1 MLKLENIVKTYSLG
15 DTEVHA
21 LKGVSL
27 QFRRNEFVSVLGPS
41 GCGKTTLLNIVG
53 GLDRYTS
60 GDLSV
65 SGVSTKKFSDGD
77 WDAYRNH
84 SIGFVFQSYNL
95 IPHQTVLANVEL
107 ALTLSGVSKAERT
120 RRAQEVLTRVGLGD
134 QLKKKPNQMSGG
146 QMQRVAIARALINN
160 PEILL
165 ADEPTGA
172 LDSTTSEQIMDLL
185 REIAQDKLVI
195 MVTHNPDL
203 AAEYS
208 TRIIRL
214 LDGEVQDDS
223 NPYHGEDE
231 PAVEQAEAK
240 PTRRAAKKARKKRS
254 MSYFTA
260 ISLSLNNLMT
270 KKGRTILTSFA
281 GSIGIIGIAL
291 ILSLST
297 GINAYINRVQE
308 DTLSSYP
315 ITLQAESVDMSALML
330 TLMGNNAER
339 EENQHPLDK
348 VYGSQITYDL
358 WNDLNSAETTV
369 NNLKAFKAWLDTD
382 DCPLKAYTSAIQ
394 YQYSVKPSIYTKDKN
409 GNVFKSDVE
418 QLMQELMQD
427 LYGGVGSVTSSSMYQ
442 SAFANFSVWQEMLPG
457 QNGEA
462 VNDLVKG
469 QYDVLAGKWPESYDE
484 IVLIVD
490 KNNEISDLVM
500 YALGLETAEHMTEIM
515 QAALNKQP
523 IDTSEQLAFSYDEIL
538 RMQFKMLLQADT
550 YQKNADGSYVD
561 MTESETGRDILYNGS
576 KNAVNLR
583 VVGILRQNADAAAGM
598 LGGGIGYTAALS
610 EYMIEKTAESALI
623 QQQLADK
630 TVDVLSGKPF
640 KPADA
645 TEPTD
650 DEKTQAAKDYIA
662 KLSVSEKAMLY
673 TAIMSTPSKAF
684 LDMQVAE
691 ILNNTDRATLEQ
703 MIITAASEQAGIDAA
718 TVEEYFKA
726 MDDAT
731 FAGYAAQML
740 QQYVAEQY
748 AANVQAQLGGLPIE
762 QLAFLLGDSVANGTF
777 TVEQYAF
784 VYDNYVPSL
793 YSESTYEDVLTAL
806 GFVDKA
812 SPSSIQLYASSFE
825 NKDMIAEQITEYN
838 KDKSED
844 DQITYTDYVA
854 ILMSSITTLINAI
867 SYVLIAFVAISLV
880 VSSIMIG
887 IITYISVLERTREI
901 GILRAIGASKRDVSR
916 VFNAETLL
924 VGLVA
929 GLMGIGITLLLIIP
943 INAIIHF
950 LTDIPTLGASLPPVG
965 GAILVLISV
974 GMTMFAGLIPS
985 RIAAR
990 KDPVEALRSE

>member
-1 MLKLENIVKTYSLG
+1 MAS
-15 DTEVHA
+15 
-21 LKGVSL
+21 
-27 QFRRNEFVSVLGPS
+27 
-41 GCGKTTLLNIVG
+41 
-53 GLDRYTS
+53 
-60 GDLSV
+60 
-65 SGVSTKKFSDGD
+65 
-77 WDAYRNH
+77 
-84 SIGFVFQSYNL
+84 
-95 IPHQTVLANVEL
+95 
-107 ALTLSGVSKAERT
+107 
-120 RRAQEVLTRVGLGD
+120 
-134 QLKKKPNQMSGG
+134 
-146 QMQRVAIARALINN
+146 ARALINN

-203 AAEYS
+203 AAQYS

-214 LDGEVQDDS
+214 LDGEVLDDS
-223 NPYHGEDE
+223 NPYNGEDE
-231 PAVEQAEAK
+231 PTAELETTKAS
-240 PTRRAAKKARKKRS
+240 RRAARKARKKRS

-270 KKGRTILTSFA
+270 KKGRTMLTSFA

-297 GINAYINRVQE
+297 GINAYINQVQE

-315 ITLQAESVDMSALML
+315 ISLQAESVDMSALML

-339 EENQHPLDK
+339 EENKHPLDK

-358 WNDLNSAETTV
+358 WNDLNSAEKTV
-369 NNLKAFKAWLDTD
+369 NNLKAFKAWLDAEN
-382 DCPLKAYTSAIQ
+382 CPLKAYTSAIQ
-394 YQYSVKPSIYTKDKN
+394 YQYAVKPSIYTKDKN

-418 QLMQELMQD
+418 QLMQELMKD
-427 LYGGVGSVTSSSMYQ
+427 MYGGVGSVTSSSMYQ
-442 SAFANFSVWQEMLPG
+442 TAFSNISVWQEMLPG

-469 QYDVLAGKWPESYDE
+469 QYDVLAGKWPENYNE

-500 YALGLETAEHMTEIM
+500 YALGLETAEHMAEIM

-523 IDTSEQLAFSYDEIL
+523 IDTSKQLAFSYDEIL
-538 RMQFKMLLQADT
+538 KMQFKMLLKADT

-561 MTESETGRDILYNGS
+561 MTESETGRDMLYGGS

-610 EYMIEKTAESALI
+610 EYMIEKTGESALI
-623 QQQLADK
+623 QAQLADK
-630 TVDVLSGKPF
+630 TVDVISGKPF

-645 TEPTD
+645 VEPTIE
-650 DEKTQAAKDYIA
+650 EKVQAVKDYIA
-662 KLSVSEKAMLY
+662 KLNVAEKATLY
-673 TAIMSTPSKAF
+673 TAMMSTPSKAF
-684 LDMQVAE
+684 LDMQVAD
-691 ILNNTDRATLEQ
+691 ILSNTDRATLEQ

-718 TVEEYFKA
+718 TVEEYFKG
-726 MDDAT
+726 MDDAA
-731 FAGYAAQML
+731 FASYATQML

-748 AANVQAQLGGLPIE
+748 AASVQAQLGSLSGE
-762 QLAFLLGDSVANGTF
+762 QLAMMLDGSVAGDTI
-777 TVEQYAF
+777 TAEQYTY
-784 VYDNYVPSL
+784 VYDNHVPSP
-793 YSESTYEDVLTAL
+793 YSDSTYEDVLAAL
-806 GFVDKA
+806 GFVDKS
-812 SPSSIQLYASSFE
+812 SPSAIQLYASSFE
-825 NKDMIAEQITEYN
+825 NKDMIAEEITKYN
-838 KDKSED
+838 KGKSED

-854 ILMSSITTLINAI
+854 ILMSSITTIINAI
-867 SYVLIAFVAISLV
+867 SYVLIAFVAISLI

-929 GLMGIGITLLLIIP
+929 GLLGIGITLLLIIP
-943 INAIIHF
+943 INAIVHY
-950 LTDIPTLGASLPPVG
+950 LTEIPTLSASLPPVG
-965 GAILVLISV
+965 AIILVLVSV